1 MTLLSRLGYVGL
13 AKETVQGT
21 WVTPAYYLACTK
33 IDFEVNYDQLRDES
47 YRANDSN
54 LQGLYQGAGDSAV
67 DLEFNGYPDALGYAL
82 RIIGPDTVTPGVS
95 TTLSSST
102 TAGATSISVAAT
114 IPSGSTIMIDTGS
127 KVEYATTGTPTG
139 SGPYTIPIATPTTGL
154 TLAHN
159 SAVAVVS
166 QTTHTFKQSAT
177 AAKPTYSLTE
187 SNVLEAWG
195 YTGQMLTDV
204 SIKVDPKGIVTCGAK
219 YIGWIPAIQA
229 GPFTP
234 AFTQPAPL
242 LGWQFAMTNA
252 GASSTRGLS
261 YELSLKRP
269 GEAIHA
275 SNGSQQPREVFTG
288 VLDADITYKA
298 IYENDNDYNLY
309 LNALQNNPTSMALV
323 APVGAGVNANGSSLT
338 ITTTQGGWSK
348 GKPDIGGTYVTADFE
363 INGVYNATDSGSVQ
377 AVLKN
382 FVSTSYT

>member
-13 AKETVQGT
+13 AKETTQGT
-21 WVTPAYYLACTK
+21 WVTPTYYLACTK
-33 IDFEVNYDQLRDES
+33 LDFEIHYDQLQDLS
-47 YRANDSN
+47 YRNNDSN

-95 TTLSSST
+95 TTLSAST
-102 TAGATSISVAAT
+102 TAGATSITTAAT
-114 IPSGSTIMIDTGS
+114 IPVGSTIMIDTGT

-139 SGPYTIPIATPTTGL
+139 AGPYTIPIVTPTAGL
-154 TLAHN
+154 TYAHN

-177 AAKPTYSLTE
+177 TAKPTYSLTQ

-195 YTGQMLTDV
+195 YPGCMLSDV
-204 SIKVDPKGIVTCGAK
+204 SLKVDPKGIVTCGAK
-219 YIGWIPAIQA
+219 YTGWIPTIQA

-234 AFTQPAPL
+234 AFSQPAPL
-242 LGWQFAMTNA
+242 LGWQLAMTNA
-252 GASSTRGLS
+252 GATSTRGLS
-261 YELSLKRP
+261 YELALKRP
-269 GEAIHA
+269 IEAIHA

-309 LNALQNNPTSMALV
+309 LNALQNNPTTMQLT
-323 APVGAGVNANGSSLT
+323 APVGAGVDANGSSLA

-348 GKPDIGGTYVTADFE
+348 GKPDVSTTYVQADFE
-363 INGVYNATDSGSVQ
+363 INGIYNATDSGSVQ
-377 AVLKN
+377 AVLRN
-382 FVSTSYT
+382 FVTAAY

>member
-1 MTLLSRLGYVGL
+1 MTLLGRLAYVGL
-13 AKETVQGT
+13 AKETTQGT
-21 WVTPAYYLACTK
+21 WVTPSYYLACTK
-33 IDFEVNYDQLRDES
+33 LDFGINYDQLQDLS
-47 YRANDSN
+47 YRNNDSN
-54 LQGLYQGAGDSAV
+54 LQGLYQGAGDSEV
-67 DLEFNGYPDALGYAL
+67 DLEFNGYPDALGYVL

-102 TAGATSISVAAT
+102 TAGATSISTAAT
-114 IPSGSTIMIDTGS
+114 IPVGSTIMIDTGT

-139 SGPYTIPIATPTTGL
+139 AGPYTIPIATPTSGL
-154 TLAHN
+154 TFAHN

-177 AAKPTYSLTE
+177 TPKPTYSLTQ

-195 YTGQMLTDV
+195 YQGCMLSDV
-204 SIKVDPKGIVTCGAK
+204 TLKVDPKGIVTCGAK
-219 YIGWIPAIQA
+219 YTGWIPSIQA

-234 AFTQPAPL
+234 AFSQPAPL

-261 YELSLKRP
+261 YDLTLKRP
-269 GEAIHA
+269 IEAIHA
-275 SNGSQQPREVFTG
+275 SNGTQQPREVFSG

-309 LNALQNNPTSMALV
+309 LQALQNNPTSMSLV
-323 APVGAGVNANGSSLT
+323 QPVGAGVDAAGSALT

-348 GKPDIGGTYVTADFE
+348 GKPDVSGTYVTGDFE
-363 INGVYNATDSGSVQ
+363 INGIYNATDSGSVQ

-382 FVSTSYT
+382 FQSASY

>member
-1 MTLLSRLGYVGL
+1 VTLLGRLAYVGL
-13 AKETVQGT
+13 AKETTQGT
-21 WVTPAYYLACTK
+21 WVTPSYYLACTK
-33 IDFEVNYDQLRDES
+33 LDFGIHYDQLKDES
-47 YRANDSN
+47 YRNNDSA
-54 LQGLYQGAGDSAV
+54 LQGLYQGAGASEV
-67 DLEFNGYPDALGYAL
+67 DLEFNAYPDAIGYIL

-95 TTLSSST
+95 TTLSSSS
-102 TAGATSISVAAT
+102 TAGATTISTAASIPA
-114 IPSGSTIMIDTGS
+114 GSTIMIDAGS

-139 SGPYTIPIATPTTGL
+139 AGPYTIPISTPAGGL
-154 TLAHN
+154 TNAHN

-166 QTTHTFKQSAT
+166 QTTHTFKQSVT

-195 YTGQMLTDV
+195 YTGCMLSDV

-219 YIGWIPAIQA
+219 YTGWIPTIQA

-234 AFTQPAPL
+234 AFAQPAPL

-252 GASSTRGLS
+252 GSTSTRGLS
-261 YELSLKRP
+261 YDLSLKRP
-269 GEAIHA
+269 IEAIHA
-275 SNGSQQPREVFTG
+275 SNGSQQPREVFSG

-298 IYENDNDYNLY
+298 IYENDTDYNLY
-309 LNALQNNPTSMALV
+309 LQALQNNPTSMSLV
-323 APVGAGVNANGSSLT
+323 QPVGAGVDAAGSSLT

-348 GKPDIGGTYVTADFE
+348 GKPDVSGTYVQADFE

-382 FVSTSYT
+382 FVSTAY

>member
-13 AKETVQGT
+13 AKEVTQGT
-21 WVTPAYYLACTK
+21 WVTPSYYLACTK
-33 IDFEVNYDQLRDES
+33 MDFEVSYDQLRDES
-47 YRANDSN
+47 YRNNDSN
-54 LQGLYQGAGDSAV
+54 LQGLYQGAGDSSV

-82 RIIGPDTVTPGVS
+82 RIIGPDTVSAGVS

-114 IPSGSTIMIDTGS
+114 IPAGSTIMIDTGS
-127 KVEYATTGTPTG
+127 KVEFATTGTPTG
-139 SGPYTIPIATPTTGL
+139 SGPYTIPISAPATGL
-154 TLAHN
+154 TYAHN

-177 AAKPTYSLTE
+177 AAKPTYSLTQ

-195 YTGQMLTDV
+195 YPGQMLSDV
-204 SIKVDPKGIVTCGAK
+204 QLKVDPKGIVTCGAK

-234 AFTQPAPL
+234 AFAQPAPL

-261 YELSLKRP
+261 YDITLKRP
-269 GEAIHA
+269 VEAIHA
-275 SNGSQQPREVFTG
+275 SNGTQQPREVFSG

-298 IYENDNDYNLY
+298 IYENDTDYNLY
-309 LNALQNNPTSMALV
+309 LQALQNNPTSMSLV
-323 APVGAGVNANGSSLT
+323 QPVGAGVDAAGSALS

-348 GKPDIGGTYVTADFE
+348 GKPEVGGTYVTADFS
-363 INGVYNATDSGSVQ
+363 ISGIYNATDSGSVQ

-382 FVSTSYT
+382 FVSTAY